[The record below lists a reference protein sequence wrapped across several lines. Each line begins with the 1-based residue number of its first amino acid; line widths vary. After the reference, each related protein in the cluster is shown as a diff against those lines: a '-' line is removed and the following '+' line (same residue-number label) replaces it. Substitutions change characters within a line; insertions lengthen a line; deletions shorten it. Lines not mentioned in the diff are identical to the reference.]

1 MTSPDSSEL
10 AQDRTDA
17 ATCREAAILLRGR
30 PLTASTSGRMIRA
43 LGQLPNAVS
52 LALAADGR
60 SVPPNSATCDV
71 RRCTLLINFSACG

>member
-30 PLTASTSGRMIRA
+30 PTDGLDLRARDPCPEATPQRGEPRARGGRP
-43 LGQLPNAVS
+43 L
-52 LALAADGR
+52 
-60 SVPPNSATCDV
+60 SATKQCDV
-71 RRCTLLINFSACG
+71 RRCTSLINFSACG